1 MNNILTDVLINDWF
15 QMLSTVGLVIAWIV
29 DRRKRKVDYNSSR
42 VSVLD
47 NIENLYDSFSERF
60 KREYSTLSDKIQSLE
75 IALKEANINR
85 ESLLKRIEEFEEQS
99 RSDKF
104 LISELTTKVDKQ
116 QETIDIQR
124 LKISQLERRQV

>member
-1 MNNILTDVLINDWF
+1 
-15 QMLSTVGLVIAWIV
+15 MLSTVGLVIAWIV

-47 NIENLYDSFSERF
+47 NIEDLYDSFSERF
-60 KREYSTLSDKIQSLE
+60 KREYNALSDKIQSLE
-75 IALKEANINR
+75 IALKEANTSR

-99 RSDKF
+99 RSDKL

-116 QETIDIQR
+116 
-124 LKISQLERRQV
+124 

>member
-1 MNNILTDVLINDWF
+1 MNSFLTDILVNDWF
-15 QMLSTVGLVIAWIV
+15 QMLSTIGLVIAWIV

>member
-1 MNNILTDVLINDWF
+1 MNSFLTDILVNDWF
-15 QMLSTVGLVIAWIV
+15 QMLSTIGLVIAWIV

-47 NIENLYDSFSERF
+47 NIEDLYDSFSERF

>member
-47 NIENLYDSFSERF
+47 NIEDLYDSFSERF
-60 KREYSTLSDKIQSLE
+60 KREYNDLSDKIQNLE
-75 IALKEANINR
+75 ASLKEANISR

-104 LISELTTKVDKQ
+104 LIDELTTKVDKQ

-124 LKISQLERRQV
+124 LRISQLERRGV

>member
-47 NIENLYDSFSERF
+47 NIEDLYDSFSERF
-60 KREYSTLSDKIQSLE
+60 KREYDALSDKVQNLE
-75 IALKEANINR
+75 MALKEANTNR
-85 ESLLKRIEEFEEQS
+85 ESLLKRLEEFEKQS
-99 RSDKF
+99 DSDKF
-104 LISELTTKVDKQ
+104 LISELTAKVDKQ

-124 LKISQLERRQV
+124 LKISQLERTRI